1 MTRRRLLETCAAAI
15 AGGSVALAGQRIE
28 DGWLVV
34 AHLGRTGNGN
44 IYPEE
49 VLRKMADTAVG
60 KFVKSYEQPYEE
72 GDFKAL
78 RGYVTGSAFRDGFV
92 LVRVDWFIEHTA
104 VPRGM
109 YVSPCSSSVAR
120 STQHGFDV
128 DPASYK
134 LLEFQVAPTSSFA
147 NATRV

>member
-1 MTRRRLLETCAAAI
+1 MTRRKLIEACAAAI

-60 KFVKSYEQPYEE
+60 KFVKTYEQPYESE
-72 GDFKAL
+72 LKAL
-78 RGYVTGSAFRDGFV
+78 RGYVSESAFKDGFV
-92 LVRVDWFIEHTA
+92 LVRVEWFGENKS
-104 VPRGM
+104 RGM
-109 YVSPCSSSVAR
+109 YVSPCSSSVAK
-120 STQHGFDV
+120 SNKHGFDV

-134 LLEFQVAPTSSFA
+134 LLEFQVAPTSAFA